1 MVESVNPGSAADDAG
16 LAAGDVITSIDGAA
30 IETMDELIYALRL
43 QRPGDQVTLTVDGN
57 DVQVTL
63 DAR

>member
-1 MVESVNPGSAADDAG
+1 ME
-16 LAAGDVITSIDGAA
+16 
-30 IETMDELIYALRL
+30 ELIYALRL
-43 QRPGDQVTLTVDGN
+43 QRPGDRVALTVDGN